1 MTNQRSGH
9 EIYEA
14 SVEEQRARKYMNW
27 PSWHHLGRKLTI
39 EEKKNSQ
46 NRNILEVTYIFD
58 NLTAFGTHHIFLVAS
73 VRRNG
78 QFIWL
83 AYFSVDWALVGLSWL
98 ACSNCLLRK
107 LPTVQAAVSSSV
119 FEGVSF
125 SEMRIKLM
133 KWFVYRSRRFFFFF
147 SFNDLP
153 NFNRT
158 GNGLIFIYLFEIF
171 CGSFDAI
178 NGLLIIGT

>member
-1 MTNQRSGH
+1 MK
-9 EIYEA
+9 
-14 SVEEQRARKYMNW
+14 EQRAHKHTHW
-27 PSWHHLGRKLTI
+27 PSWHHLGRELTI
-39 EEKKNSQ
+39 EEKKVKIETSLKA
-46 NRNILEVTYIFD
+46 RITFFS
-58 NLTAFGTHHIFLVAS
+58 TAP

-83 AYFSVDWALVGLSWL
+83 VCMVLGGLLVRWLSSGSTEL
-98 ACSNCLLRK
+98 ACVPAVRLKK
-107 LPTVQAAVSSSV
+107 LPAVHVVVSSSV

-133 KWFVYRSRRFFFFF
+133 KRFVYRPRRFSFFF
-147 SFNDLP
+147 SLNSLP
-153 NFNRT
+153 NFGWT

-178 NGLLIIGT
+178 NGLLIIGM